1 MTTSARNGV
10 ARSAPP
16 PQRTRSV
23 CRALDL
29 DPAAG
34 QAPAAADEAPL
45 DAIPEDPRELIS
57 QADVRQ
63 ETQPEADLQPS
74 VLATPR
80 DPRGAFRDSNK
91 EVSALLMPKECVE

>member
-10 ARSAPP
+10 ARSAPL

-45 DAIPEDPRELIS
+45 DAIPEDPREAVAPSLTVEVDLRAEKPMSVRRPS
-57 QADVRQ
+57 QRQ
-63 ETQPEADLQPS
+63 IYSPLCWRPQEIREGPS
-74 VLATPR
+74 
-80 DPRGAFRDSNK
+80 
-91 EVSALLMPKECVE
+91 

>member
-10 ARSAPP
+10 ARSAH

-63 ETQPEADLQPS
+63 ETQPEADIQPS

>member
-45 DAIPEDPRELIS
+45 DAIPEDPREAHLEA
-57 QADVRQ
+57 ADVRQ
-63 ETQPEADLQPS
+63 ETQPEAIYRPS
-74 VLATPR
+74 VI
-80 DPRGAFRDSNK
+80 DPKRSERGLQRFK
-91 EVSALLMPKECVE
+91 QGG